1 MAFFKPFSCIGILY
15 TLCEWNGIS
24 PVLIYMI
31 HILEKSGSS
40 IDAEL
45 SPIIIGGIR
54 LITAGRLLTRL
65 IITFHLTIFTFLAIL
80 PIFVGKLKPKWLFI
94 IAQGVTTLGFVAM
107 GIYSLLLQL
116 YPNSDTVKSFGWIPF
131 AAIVAQAIM
140 RAGGILPM
148 LHTLMNEMFPTEIR
162 TFSIGITQAC
172 LVLSGFSSVKVFPK
186 LDSSIG
192 YPSLCL
198 IYTIIGIVI
207 IIWAYVTVPDN
218 RGKSLAK
225 VEELQ
230 EKSAKNNPAF
240 DLEER

>member
-1 MAFFKPFSCIGILY
+1 M
-15 TLCEWNGIS
+15 
-24 PVLIYMI
+24 
-31 HILEKSGSS
+31 
-40 IDAEL
+40 
-45 SPIIIGGIR
+45 
-54 LITAGRLLTRL
+54 
-65 IITFHLTIFTFLAIL
+65 TIFLFLAIL

-107 GIYSLLLQL
+107 GIYSLLLEL
-116 YPNSDTVKSFGWIPF
+116 YPDSDTVKSFGWIPF

-162 TFSIGITQAC
+162 TLSIGITQAC

-198 IYTIIGIVI
+198 IYTIIGIII

>member
-1 MAFFKPFSCIGILY
+1 ML
-15 TLCEWNGIS
+15 
-24 PVLIYMI
+24 
-31 HILEKSGSS
+31 
-40 IDAEL
+40 
-45 SPIIIGGIR
+45 
-54 LITAGRLLTRL
+54 
-65 IITFHLTIFTFLAIL
+65 IFTFLAVL

-107 GIYSLLLQL
+107 GIYSLLLQY
-116 YPNSDTVKSFGWIPF
+116 YPDSDTVKSFGWIPF
-131 AAIVAQAIM
+131 ASIVAQAIM
-140 RAGGILPM
+140 RAGGIMPM

-162 TFSIGITQAC
+162 TLSIGITQAC

-198 IYTIIGIVI
+198 IYTIVGIII
-207 IIWAYVTVPDN
+207 IIWAYATVPDN

-230 EKSAKNNPAF
+230 EKSAKSNPAF